1 MSVEIP
7 QWAHAGMPFGGLR
20 WYRGATMGYTV
31 YGKGG
36 IPDRSN
42 QRLAERIKPRAV
54 FAGIS
59 KYM

>member
-20 WYRGATMGYTV
+20 WYRGGYDGV
-31 YGKGG
+31 YGIWEGG